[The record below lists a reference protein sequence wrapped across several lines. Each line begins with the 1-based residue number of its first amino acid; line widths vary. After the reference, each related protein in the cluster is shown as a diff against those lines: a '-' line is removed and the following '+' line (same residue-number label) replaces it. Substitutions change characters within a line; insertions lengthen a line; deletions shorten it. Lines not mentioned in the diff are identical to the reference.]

1 MIKVENLT
9 KRYAGQTAIR
19 DLNFEVGQGEIMGF
33 LGPNGAGKTTTM
45 RILAGFMP
53 ATSGRASIAGFDV
66 FEQSLQARSRLG
78 YMPEN
83 VPLYNDM
90 RVTEYL
96 DYRAALKGVP
106 HRRVAERV
114 GDVKELCGLRE
125 VERKLIGALSKGYR
139 QRVGLADALVNEP
152 ELLILDEP
160 TIGLDPNQIRQVREL
175 IKNLGKQH
183 TILLSTHIL
192 PEVEM
197 TCSRVIIVHK
207 GRIEACDTPEN
218 LLGKIRQ
225 AGGVELEAKVG
236 NDNGEEQY
244 TIQDALFDSVFF
256 WFSFVL
262 IVPLITMR
270 LFAEEFKLGTIEPLT
285 TAPVRDWQVVLSKFL
300 GALVF
305 YLILWIPTLIYFW
318 IFARVT
324 NQPAAH
330 SPGAYFGSYLMLLL
344 LGMFY
349 LSIGCLTSVLTRN
362 QIIAA
367 IISFCAITLLFFLGL
382 VQFILLDVTSETRDL
397 LGYFSAIEHMGTFSR
412 GVIDTR
418 PIVLYV
424 SMTIVMLMLTYQVF
438 QSRKWRL

>member
-9 KRYAGQTAIR
+9 KRYAGQTAIK
-19 DLNFEVGQGEIMGF
+19 DLNFEVGKGEIMGF

-78 YMPEN
+78 YMPEH

-106 HRRVAERV
+106 HRRIAERV

-125 VERKLIGALSKGYR
+125 VERKLIGTLSKGYR
-139 QRVGLADALVNEP
+139 QRVGVADALVNEP

-160 TIGLDPNQIRQVREL
+160 TIGLDPNQIRQVRQL

-197 TCSRVIIVHK
+197 TCTRVIIIHK

-218 LLGKIRQ
+218 LLGQIRR
-225 AGGVELEAKVG
+225 AGGVVLEAKVG
-236 NDNGEEQY
+236 NDNG
-244 TIQDALFDSVFF
+244 
-256 WFSFVL
+256 
-262 IVPLITMR
+262 
-270 LFAEEFKLGTIEPLT
+270 AEELKKISG
-285 TAPVRDWQVVLSKFL
+285 VRDVTASTDGEWE
-300 GALVF
+300 
-305 YLILWIPTLIYFW
+305 
-318 IFARVT
+318 IFALRVEANT
-324 NQPAAH
+324 DVREEVFRLATARRWTVRE
-330 SPGAYFGSYLMLLL
+330 
-344 LGMFY
+344 
-349 LSIGCLTSVLTRN
+349 LSQRKATLEDV
-362 QIIAA
+362 
-367 IISFCAITLLFFLGL
+367 FVEITHP
-382 VQFILLDVTSETRDL
+382 DAE
-397 LGYFSAIEHMGTFSR
+397 
-412 GVIDTR
+412 
-418 PIVLYV
+418 
-424 SMTIVMLMLTYQVF
+424 
-438 QSRKWRL
+438 

>member
-9 KRYAGQTAIR
+9 KRYAGHTAIR

-66 FEQSLQARSRLG
+66 FEQSLQARSHLG

-106 HRRVAERV
+106 HRRLAERV

-139 QRVGLADALVNEP
+139 QRVGLADALLNEP
-152 ELLILDEP
+152 DLLILDEP

-197 TCSRVIIVHK
+197 TCSRVVIIHK
-207 GRIEACDTPEN
+207 GKIEACDTPEN
-218 LLGKIRQ
+218 LLAQIRQ
-225 AGGVELEAKVG
+225 AGGVIVEAKTG
-236 NDNGEEQY
+236 
-244 TIQDALFDSVFF
+244 QDDG
-256 WFSFVL
+256 
-262 IVPLITMR
+262 
-270 LFAEEFKLGTIEPLT
+270 AEELKKISGVRDVSVNREDDWNVFSLRVESGLDVREEIFKL
-285 TAPVRDWQVVLSKFL
+285 APARHWSLRELSQRRATL
-300 GALVF
+300 EDVF
-305 YLILWIPTLIYFW
+305 VEIT
-318 IFARVT
+318 
-324 NQPAAH
+324 H
-330 SPGAYFGSYLMLLL
+330 SDQ
-344 LGMFY
+344 
-349 LSIGCLTSVLTRN
+349 IGL
-362 QIIAA
+362 
-367 IISFCAITLLFFLGL
+367 
-382 VQFILLDVTSETRDL
+382 E
-397 LGYFSAIEHMGTFSR
+397 
-412 GVIDTR
+412 
-418 PIVLYV
+418 
-424 SMTIVMLMLTYQVF
+424 
-438 QSRKWRL
+438 